1 MFYLQIVNINIHVLF
16 YVQLMQSF
24 NYLLSKITQK
34 AEFKI
39 IMYLTQ
45 LNNYN
50 FKINF
55 SIFLFDSFFIIL
67 YLLIFASIVIL
78 YLENLL
84 ISEK

>member
-1 MFYLQIVNINIHVLF
+1 MQIVNINIHVLF
-16 YVQLMQSF
+16 YVKLMQSF

-34 AEFKI
+34 AELKI